1 MKYIYQLTIISST
14 DKFSTF
20 FSCLHNLFI
29 FIKENFFNQ
38 IPGINCRWLNV
49 WMHYYAHNHT
59 GKVFLKRNIE
69 LKDCLTFL
77 GTWSIKIQTWGGAF
91 ASTNFRVLLKIDSL
105 LWFDCINFYSCTL
118 CKINIII
125 SQLYLKVWANMTN
138 NYDNRTN
145 PIFLSNL
152 IKIKLNL
159 FAKNLDFKS
168 SFDANDIIKIWHD
181 IKHDSNKIW

>member
-38 IPGINCRWLNV
+38 IPGINCHWWNV

-77 GTWSIKIQTWGGAF
+77 GTWSIKIQTWWGAF

-105 LWFDCINFYSCTL
+105 LWFDCINFS
-118 CKINIII
+118 
-125 SQLYLKVWANMTN
+125 S
-138 NYDNRTN
+138 RTN

-159 FAKNLDFKS
+159 FAKNWDFKS